1 MRALAR
7 SYVCVAA
14 AIVAS
19 AVAVPVDIA
28 DFAGV
33 AFVVAVGVA
42 VVFAVAVVVA
52 VIVAVSCRKR

>member
-1 MRALAR
+1 MG

-19 AVAVPVDIA
+19 AAAVDIA
-28 DFAGV
+28 DVAGV
-33 AFVVAVGVA
+33 AFGVAVGVA

-52 VIVAVSCRKR
+52 VNVAVSCKKR